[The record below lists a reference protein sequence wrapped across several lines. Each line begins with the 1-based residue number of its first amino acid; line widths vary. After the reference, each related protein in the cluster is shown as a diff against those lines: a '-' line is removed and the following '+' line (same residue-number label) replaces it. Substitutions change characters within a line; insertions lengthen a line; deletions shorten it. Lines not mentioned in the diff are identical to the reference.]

1 MIGLVMP
8 LFAVAELVG
17 GVAVGR
23 ISDRCVRWPP
33 ARDDR
38 HSLTADS
45 AVGLLW
51 QGRGAGLA
59 IGAAATLAA

>member
-17 GVAVGR
+17 GVAIGR

-33 ARDDR
+33 RPRWQAFSGRLSGR
-38 HSLTADS
+38 
-45 AVGLLW
+45 LLW